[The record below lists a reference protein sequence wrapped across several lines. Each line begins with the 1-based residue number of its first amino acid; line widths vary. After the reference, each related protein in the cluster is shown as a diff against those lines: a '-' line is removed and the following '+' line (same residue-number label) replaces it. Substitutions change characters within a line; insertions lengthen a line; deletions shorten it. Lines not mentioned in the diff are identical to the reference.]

1 VSSAEDRVRPLSYIA
16 WLEVTS
22 NIEHACDAA
31 EAAVVAA
38 DSTGDPYL
46 AAFSRSA
53 LALVLIQ
60 NGGLGRATSVLDE
73 SRQLLDETHPW
84 DLGGTW
90 ILSAH
95 AALLHGDAVGASVA
109 GAEADRLLRP
119 LGDDW
124 VVDHLDALLGYIAQ
138 AEERYDAAAIHLR
151 RAADAAGRL
160 GYTSTEAS
168 HLDTLGRV
176 LEQAGN
182 TDDAIETFER
192 VIEIGRTTRQL
203 RLLALGRVHLGR
215 VLRGHGDRQE
225 ALLAVRAADHW
236 FESSGGGDGAALAA
250 CLHSAMDAEDGDSSA
265 ELRLSAVL
273 QHASDKNTPD
283 IEIMAMD
290 ALARHAAKKHRFAE
304 AAGLLEA
311 ADDLMPS
318 ARHLLGSADRLDAR
332 HARALIAAGSTGG

>member
-1 VSSAEDRVRPLSYIA
+1 MLGLRIAAGFGWAWVLLGDGRLGSDRIAGALAAAASVSSAADRVRPLSYIA

-22 NIEHACDAA
+22 NIEQACSAA
-31 EAAVVAA
+31 EEAVVAA

-60 NGGLGRATSVLDE
+60 NGGGLDRATSVLDE
-73 SRQLLDETHPW
+73 SRSLLDETHPW

-95 AALLHGDAVGASVA
+95 AALLHGDVVAASA
-109 GAEADRLLRP
+109 ACAEADRLLRP

-124 VVDHLDALLGYIAQ
+124 ALDHLDALLGYIAQ
-138 AEERYDAAAIHLR
+138 AEERYDDAATHLR
-151 RAADAAGRL
+151 RAAAAAGRL
-160 GYTSTEAS
+160 GYASTEAS

-176 LEQAGN
+176 LEQAGQI
-182 TDDAIETFER
+182 DEAIETFER

-215 VLRGHGDRQE
+215 VLRGHGDRHA

-250 CLHSAMDAEDGDSSA
+250 CLHSAMDAEDGDPTA
-265 ELRLSAVL
+265 EARLRAVL
-273 QHASDKNTPD
+273 QR
-283 IEIMAMD
+283 
-290 ALARHAAKKHRFAE
+290 ARWPTHTRHRDH
-304 AAGLLEA
+304 G
-311 ADDLMPS
+311 DGR
-318 ARHLLGSADRLDAR
+318 ARPTRR
-332 HARALIAAGSTGG
+332 E